1 MKTED
6 KIRKKVE
13 VGSFV
18 ISNIWRIMEGW
29 RKKIPQQERISNR
42 EHKGKDI

>member
-1 MKTED
+1 MKNED